1 MVKKHAVLPQY
12 RRNTATGAYDIR
24 LGKAC
29 MTIMSITGISS
40 GPAAR
45 SVRRWIPSLALVIAG
60 TVLTVTSTLA
70 APLAGTVIR
79 AQALAS
85 YDLAGSAGPE
95 KVSSNTVIAI
105 IQPVR
110 ALALTQDNNL
120 PRPAASTVTFA
131 HVLTNKGNVAE
142 NYIFAVDQ
150 TGCTTPN
157 LGFQAAPALYVDVNG
172 NGIADPNDRKLT
184 LGASAA
190 LSLAPGE
197 SADVLLQ
204 VQVPLAANGGRS
216 CVRLVATAEAGKW
229 GATPISAQ
237 NLDTVLITS
246 NASVVLTKSV
256 NYSGLAVPG
265 STVLTYTVTANNIGN
280 NDAVP
285 TDTVPTPGSI
295 LVDGRPRALVMI
307 RDKVP
312 AGTQYVAG
320 SLQTAVAGALRLF
333 RLASDAPFSYH
344 SEPAP
349 VMGIASGRDDSSAVE
364 VAIGLPVSL
373 PRNASVSMGFRA
385 RLLATAGAE
394 IKNTAWSDF
403 NDGASPAESGSNT
416 VTVHATSGALGLSKA
431 ASVPVVNIDAHGV
444 VDGTATVRFQLLAR
458 NFGTDTLARFALTGK
473 VILDNGG
480 GSGVAHDAVQNGTE
494 PALTDIPLSLTN
506 CAGTVYSAT
515 TSAADGSFSLN
526 LTGVPANQVVCMVQT
541 LPGNYTPVSAN
552 SGNAPGVV
560 TTTTSRSTTLRFTP
574 AAYTN
579 YSGVVLGN
587 VTVSSLTSDGE
598 QQTTPG
604 YAVTYSHLYT
614 AGSAGSV
621 RFATTDNPSP
631 VGLVWSSVI
640 YRDVNCNGVLD
651 SSDNLLTAPV
661 TVTAGQRMC
670 LLNRVLSP
678 AGAPSGAKDITTLSA
693 TETWSVPTLT
703 PGSQSN
709 VMQNTDTT
717 KVGIGGLTLLKEV
730 RKLSANCPVD
740 AKASTDDLTPYALA
754 GSTRPGDSL
763 EYRLTYV
770 NNTAAPVT
778 DIKLNDS
785 VPAFTLF
792 KGALC
797 LSWPK
802 SISDCTVAQQPALDA
817 PSGSIVWVM
826 LDNSTSSVGLQPL
839 DSGTVSFC
847 VKVQQ

>member
-1 MVKKHAVLPQY
+1 MVKKHTVLPQY
-12 RRNTATGAYDIR
+12 RRNTATGAYGIR

-40 GPAAR
+40 GPAAQ

-110 ALALTQDNNL
+110 ALTLTQDNNL

-197 SADVLLQ
+197 SANVLLQ
-204 VQVPLAANGGRS
+204 ERVPLAANGGRS

-280 NDAVP
+280 NDAGP

-312 AGTQYVAG
+312 TGTQYVAG

-394 IKNTAWSDF
+394 IKNTAWADF

-416 VTVHATSGALGLSKA
+416 VTVHATSAALGLSKA
-431 ASVPVVNIDAHGV
+431 ASVPVVNMDAHGV

-458 NFGTDTLARFALTGK
+458 NFGTNTLYDVGMSDLLENVSDGLQQYTTATLPGAGLYT
-473 VILDNGG
+473 V
-480 GSGVAHDAVQNGTE
+480 VANSVRVE
-494 PALTDIPLSLTN
+494 S
-506 CAGTVYSAT
+506 
-515 TSAADGSFSLN
+515 
-526 LTGVPANQVVCMVQT
+526 LTGVGTAAAPAFAYTGQAAHSDLLSSGAVLPPGGSVTVQFDVRFSLSGLPAKLFNSASAHAPRQSNGPVVLTVQSSNGLDPDRYRTGIPNPPGATSYLTQLPVMELVNTVSTARPVPGAKNTYDVDIVLKVTNVGQVEVPNVRLADNLFCAFQMDQSGGAVQSWQIT
-541 LPGNYTPVSAN
+541 EAPKAKNGLLTPLVATRAGRSVTAPPRPARITWQAIPLTPVS
-552 SGNAPGVV
+552 
-560 TTTTSRSTTLRFTP
+560 R
-574 AAYTN
+574 
-579 YSGVVLGN
+579 
-587 VTVSSLTSDGE
+587 
-598 QQTTPG
+598 
-604 YAVTYSHLYT
+604 
-614 AGSAGSV
+614 
-621 RFATTDNPSP
+621 
-631 VGLVWSSVI
+631 
-640 YRDVNCNGVLD
+640 
-651 SSDNLLTAPV
+651 
-661 TVTAGQRMC
+661 
-670 LLNRVLSP
+670 
-678 AGAPSGAKDITTLSA
+678 
-693 TETWSVPTLT
+693 
-703 PGSQSN
+703 
-709 VMQNTDTT
+709 
-717 KVGIGGLTLLKEV
+717 
-730 RKLSANCPVD
+730 
-740 AKASTDDLTPYALA
+740 
-754 GSTRPGDSL
+754 
-763 EYRLTYV
+763 
-770 NNTAAPVT
+770 
-778 DIKLNDS
+778 
-785 VPAFTLF
+785 
-792 KGALC
+792 
-797 LSWPK
+797 
-802 SISDCTVAQQPALDA
+802 
-817 PSGSIVWVM
+817 
-826 LDNSTSSVGLQPL
+826 
-839 DSGTVSFC
+839 
-847 VKVQQ
+847 